1 LREISLL
8 GRLSFTWLIFAVA
21 AVVGVLVVTLK
32 PDTFPAGVNL
42 VPLRHHGY
50 AFEALLRGSPNKAEI
65 LRYLF
70 VDVVG
75 NVVLFVP
82 LGLAVAGTLGR
93 QASLL
98 SRLLVPVLFAAVLS
112 TGIEVLQLIVPGRAT
127 DVDDVLFNSLG
138 AAIGGLLLIL
148 VHWRRDRG
156 VRVTEPAAE
165 P

>member
-1 LREISLL
+1 MRPLGEIVFLS
-8 GRLSFTWLIFAVA
+8 RLSFTWLIFAVA
-21 AVVGVLVVTLK
+21 AVVGVLAVTLK

-70 VDVVG
+70 FDVVG

-82 LGLAVAGTLGR
+82 LGLSVAGTLGR

-98 SRLLVPVLFAAVLS
+98 ARLLVPVLFAAVLS

-138 AAIGGLLLIL
+138 AGLGGLLLIL
-148 VHWRRDRG
+148 VRWRRRPPD
-156 VRVTEPAAE
+156 PAAE